1 MAETDTV
8 FPTAD
13 RHQTE
18 LRAISEIE
26 RLPGVVAAAVWLRH
40 DLTLREARIHIMT
53 GASPTIVVNATARVL
68 QALSVTSELR
78 DIRTFH
84 VAPPDEGDA
93 TGAGISGRFLLLH
106 DITLTR
112 TGPHV
117 LCRVQLMRFD
127 EVAIGEARELDT
139 AAGRARAAAGAT
151 LRAAEQTAPSLA
163 LGLEAAVISTMFGR
177 EYAIA
182 SVEAAIGRRVA
193 TLSGLVQVDPARAPE
208 EAVCL
213 AVLRA
218 IDRWI
223 AL

>member
-1 MAETDTV
+1 MAETDTL

-18 LRAISEIE
+18 IRAISEIE
-26 RLPGVVAAAVWLRH
+26 RLPGVIAAAVWLRH
-40 DLTLREARIHIMT
+40 DLSLREARIHIMT
-53 GASPTIVVNATARVL
+53 GAAPTIVVNAASRVL
-68 QALSVTSELR
+68 QALSVSSDLR
-78 DIRTFH
+78 DIRTIH

-93 TGAGISGRFLLLH
+93 TGAGIGGRYLLLH
-106 DITLTR
+106 GFTLTR

-117 LCRVQLMRFD
+117 ICQVQLMRYD
-127 EVAIGEARELDT
+127 DVANGEARELDT
-139 AAGRARAAAGAT
+139 AAGRVRAAAAAT

-163 LGLEAAVISTMFGR
+163 LGLEGAVISSMFGR
-177 EYAIA
+177 EYAVA

-193 TLSGLVQVDPARAPE
+193 TLSGMVQVDPARAPE